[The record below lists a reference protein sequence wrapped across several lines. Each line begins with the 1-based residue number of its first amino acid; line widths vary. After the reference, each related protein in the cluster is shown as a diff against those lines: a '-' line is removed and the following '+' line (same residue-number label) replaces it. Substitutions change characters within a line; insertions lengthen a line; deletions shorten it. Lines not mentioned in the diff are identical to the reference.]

1 MSAINTTILPD
12 GSAYNLHD
20 SRIEDS
26 GIDVVEE
33 IGANSTNN
41 EVPTAKAIYDFYNSV
56 KPTGELSITE
66 NGAYDVS
73 KYASANVNVQGG
85 GSGGIGSYEMIEV
98 TGSGTLSQEIPL
110 PDSLKGKTSFF
121 VTALRDMQDATSLT
135 TTITVI
141 GWQGLYYNAGAF
153 NRLTTVYAKR
163 TGGTVTSSSTN
174 AMVVE
179 NDKITINTLNYNFNA
194 GSKYYVLIVPYL

>member
-1 MSAINTTILPD
+1 MAAINTTILPD
-12 GSAYNLHD
+12 GSIYNLHD
-20 SRIEDS
+20 YRIEDS
-26 GIDVVEE
+26 GVDIVEVIRPE
-33 IGANSTNN
+33 STDN
-41 EVPTAKAIYDFYNSV
+41 EVPTAKAIYDFYNNV
-56 KPTGELSITE
+56 KPAGELAITE
-66 NGAYDVS
+66 NGTYDVTT
-73 KYASANVNVQGG
+73 KASVNVNVQGG
-85 GSGGIGSYEMIEV
+85 GSGGVGFYEVVEV

-121 VTALRDMQDATSLT
+121 VTALRDMKSATSLT

-153 NRLTTVYAKR
+153 NRLTTVYAKT
-163 TGGTVTSSSTN
+163 TGGTVTSSSSN

-194 GSKYYVLIVPYL
+194 GSKYYVLIVPFM